1 MEFYIKKDGDP
12 RFDVGQMEIDGDI
25 AEILIQIETLLFTT
39 KGSVLG
45 DPDFGLDLDD
55 YVYSFRYNDNMLVKA
70 VSEAITRFVP
80 LSKKYRVDVT
90 VDFTEE
96 VDRHLVFISIVIDA
110 KYQVGL
116 YI

>member
-1 MEFYIKKDGDP
+1 MEFYIKKEGDP
-12 RFDVGQMEIDGDI
+12 RFDVSQMEIDD
-25 AEILIQIETLLFTT
+25 EITELLIQIETLFFTS

-45 DPDFGLDLDD
+45 DADFGLNLDD
-55 YVYSFRYNDNMLVKA
+55 YVYSFRYNDNMLVK
-70 VSEAITRFVP
+70 VVKEAINKYIP
-80 LSKKYRVDVT
+80 LSKKYSVDVT

-96 VDRHLVFISIVIDA
+96 VDRHIVFISVVVDS

>member
-1 MEFYIKKDGDP
+1 MEFYIKKEGDP
-12 RFDVGQMEIDGDI
+12 RFDVSQMEIDD
-25 AEILIQIETLLFTT
+25 EITELLIQIETLFFTN

-45 DPDFGLDLDD
+45 DADFGLNLDD
-55 YVYSFRYNDNMLVKA
+55 YVYSFRYNDNMLVK
-70 VSEAITRFVP
+70 VVKEAINQYIP
-80 LSKKYRVDVT
+80 LSKKYSVSVT

-96 VDRHLVFISIVIDA
+96 VDRHIVFISVVVDS